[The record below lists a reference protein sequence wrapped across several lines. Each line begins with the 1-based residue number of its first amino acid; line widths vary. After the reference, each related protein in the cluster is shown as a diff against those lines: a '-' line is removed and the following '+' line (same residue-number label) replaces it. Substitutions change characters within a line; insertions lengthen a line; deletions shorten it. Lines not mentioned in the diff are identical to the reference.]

1 MRKKV
6 SVLLLVAFIA
16 ALISACSSPSVTP
29 PPQVQAQPKVFRFSD
44 TYDVK
49 SLNGHNDVDTLV
61 HDILLYTHSSLY
73 RRVPT
78 ADGMAAVYVGDIA
91 DGDPYLAD
99 EDGYVWRINL
109 RKEAK
114 WHNNEPIN
122 ADTIIY
128 SFKMLI
134 DPHLVNAMANFLYD
148 REIKILNGYEYYV
161 QAQDG
166 KPAVAWE
173 DVGIKKVDDY
183 TIEIT
188 TTQRYRAEDVK
199 RHFTDRS
206 LFPVYE
212 PLYEA
217 GMNDSR
223 TLTTYGSSLKNYMGC
238 GPYLFESWNPDANR
252 VYVKNPD
259 HWLADYFHFDRVEVR
274 VTPDRNARVQMWE
287 NREIDVMG
295 LDSITL
301 ETYRD
306 DPRTRE
312 YIGITTQHID
322 INSLNSKNPILK
334 TMNFRKAM
342 YWAMDRETIA
352 GLVGA
357 KPAPV
362 YINSQAGA
370 YPELGI
376 TYRMTDE
383 AKALVPP
390 NNGYDPE
397 KAKQFFE
404 AALKEVGQTSA
415 TVEIMYSD
423 SNVGTKLVGEYLQQ
437 ALPKIFGTDKFTLT
451 MRSVPSSS
459 FTAMKNHKQDPNSFE
474 LAFGGWGASLS
485 RVYPYAAFQY
495 FVDAYASRP
504 NSFISKD
511 FDQQFAAC
519 QVEDVRLDPKY
530 MVEMTA
536 KLEALYLRDVVNV
549 PLYENVYYM
558 MYSEKMV
565 LPCKQYI
572 PGFGWGTM
580 FSDIKQ

>member
-1 MRKKV
+1 MRKKL
-6 SVLLLVAFIA
+6 SILLLVTFIA
-16 ALISACSSPSVTP
+16 VLASSCTSPSVTP
-29 PPQVQAQPKVFRFSD
+29 PVVTAQPKIFRFSD

-61 HDILLYTHSSLY
+61 HDILLYTHSALY

-78 ADGMAAVYVGDIA
+78 EDGKAAIYVGDIA
-91 DGDPYLAD
+91 DGDPVLMD
-99 EDGYVWRINL
+99 EGYVWRIKL
-109 RKEAK
+109 REEAK
-114 WHNNEPIN
+114 WHNGEPIN

-134 DPHLVNAMANFLYD
+134 DPLLVNAMANFLYD
-148 REIKILNGYEYYV
+148 REIKILNGFEYYT
-161 QAQDG
+161 QAQEG

-173 DVGIKKVDDY
+173 DVGIKKVDDR
-183 TIEIT
+183 TVEIT

-223 TLTTYGSSLKNYMGC
+223 TVTTYGSSLKTYMGC
-238 GPYLFESWNPDANR
+238 GPFFFESWNPDANR

-259 HWLADYFHFDRVEVR
+259 HWLSDLFHFDKVEVR

-287 NREIDVMG
+287 AGELDVMG

-306 DPRTRE
+306 DPRTKE

-322 INSLNSKNPILK
+322 INSLNANNPILQ
-334 TMNFRKAM
+334 TMDFRKAM
-342 YWAMDRETIA
+342 YWAMDRDTIA
-352 GLVGA
+352 KLVGA
-357 KPAPV
+357 KPAGV

-370 YPELGI
+370 YPERGI

-390 NNGYDPE
+390 NNGFDPA

-404 AALKEVGQTSA
+404 AALAEVGQTSA
-415 TVEIMYSD
+415 TVELMYSD
-423 SNVGTKLVGEYLQQ
+423 SSVGTKLVGEYLQQ
-437 ALPKIFGTDKFTLT
+437 ALPEIFGVDKFTLK
-451 MRSVPSSS
+451 MRAVPSSS

-485 RVYPYAAFQY
+485 RVYPYAALQY

-504 NSFISKD
+504 NSFISAD
-511 FDQQFAAC
+511 LDRQFAAC
-519 QVEDVRLDPKY
+519 QAEEVRMDPER
-530 MVEMTA
+530 MVQMTA
-536 KLEALYLRDVVNV
+536 ELEAIYLRDVVNV
-549 PLYENVYYM
+549 PLFENVYYM
-558 MYSEKMV
+558 MYGEKV
-565 LPCKQYI
+565 TLPCVEYI

-580 FSDIKQ
+580 FADLTQ